1 MVHFSFRRLKEQ
13 QDFFIYIF
21 ILLKSFLL
29 VFTINF
35 ASRLS
40 TLMKANE
47 NGSSLNDAGL
57 NNASSPAVRLPLRL
71 RLAVE
76 ALPFVLRPRSAT
88 TSLVDSRN
96 FMEIESFGRT
106 EAMRLSLGY
115 FLMGL
120 TLRETA
126 LL

>member
-1 MVHFSFRRLKEQ
+1 
-13 QDFFIYIF
+13 
-21 ILLKSFLL
+21 
-29 VFTINF
+29 
-35 ASRLS
+35 
-40 TLMKANE
+40 MKANE

-71 RLAVE
+71 RLSVE